1 MRISEFRNHLK
12 RAIGKGEK
20 NAFIRKNKY
29 NYCVH
34 FMRSSNEKKNAFIQ
48 KNIPLSF
55 LPSGKM
61 TYICGEFSGP
71 HNGRKRTPPYTHKF
85 QIMP

>member
-34 FMRSSNEKKNAFIQ
+34 FMRSSNEKNNAFIQ
-48 KNIPLSF
+48 KNKYNYFVHFMCS
-55 LPSGKM
+55 SN
-61 TYICGEFSGP
+61 SS
-71 HNGRKRTPPYTHKF
+71 
-85 QIMP
+85 